1 MKISSFFNTHYTRIS
16 LWNELSQESFYL
28 PILQVV
34 VQLSQLA
41 QGYPTHILGER
52 VVYRINQLD
61 HELNIA
67 VRKQPGDTSK
77 KIFGK
82 SRTTG
87 MLLSSRTI
95 LLFRAR

>member
-16 LWNELSQESFYL
+16 LWNELSQASFYL
-28 PILQVV
+28 PTLQVV

-41 QGYPTHILGER
+41 QGYPTQILGER

-67 VRKQPGDTSK
+67 VR
-77 KIFGK
+77 
-82 SRTTG
+82 
-87 MLLSSRTI
+87 
-95 LLFRAR
+95 